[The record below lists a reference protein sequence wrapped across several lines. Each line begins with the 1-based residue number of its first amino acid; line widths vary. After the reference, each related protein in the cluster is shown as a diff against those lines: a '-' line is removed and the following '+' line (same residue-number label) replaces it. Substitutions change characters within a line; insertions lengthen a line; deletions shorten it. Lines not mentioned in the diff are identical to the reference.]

1 MEKKHVK
8 QGAISV
14 YFTTGIYVFPDNSNI
29 CSLKDLI
36 TGVFNSSPLSKTVVF
51 FIFFIFGVW
60 FFQVFKTHLLYK
72 LCKFKPYGTKL
83 TIVIEMFNEKMNF
96 CAAPHG
102 PT

>member
-51 FIFFIFGVW
+51 FYFFYFWGL
-60 FFQVFKTHLLYK
+60 VFPSIQNAFALQIMQIQTIWYK
-72 LCKFKPYGTKL
+72 IDDSYRD
-83 TIVIEMFNEKMNF
+83 VQ
-96 CAAPHG
+96 
-102 PT
+102 